1 MQSKIYSNNIY
12 GEYITYAVNNVFEAI
27 YVLKHSS
34 RIEKYSSI
42 NNDKL
47 SKRYIDIYKDDYK
60 KTKDLNDLFLK
71 YKIQFIENNES
82 SKKVNLHPKFSYITF
97 QNNKWIPLIF
107 TNEQN
112 CGTIE
117 TPINTNIDDCNI
129 ADNTEDIVET
139 IIEEDKHIEKEDNI
153 DNECIDNVTK
163 AFTQPMHIKD
173 INFKLKRKLI
183 KSCIKNNPKIAKR
196 ILTYCL

>member
-1 MQSKIYSNNIY
+1 MINYRR
-12 GEYITYAVNNVFEAI
+12 
-27 YVLKHSS
+27 VL
-34 RIEKYSSI
+34 
-42 NNDKL
+42 
-47 SKRYIDIYKDDYK
+47 DIYKEDYK

-71 YKIQFIENNES
+71 YKIQFIDNNES

-112 CGTIE
+112 RGTIE
-117 TPINTNIDDCNI
+117 TPINTNIVDCNT

-139 IIEEDKHIEKEDNI
+139 IIEEDKHIEKEDN
-153 DNECIDNVTK
+153 IDNVTK